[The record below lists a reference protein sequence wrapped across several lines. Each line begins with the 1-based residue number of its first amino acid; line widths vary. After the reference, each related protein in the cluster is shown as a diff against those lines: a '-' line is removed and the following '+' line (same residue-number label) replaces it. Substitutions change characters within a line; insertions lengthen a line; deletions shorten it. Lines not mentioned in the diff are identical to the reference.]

1 METNYLNIYA
11 RPITKI
17 SIQEV
22 NLRLLGFK
30 KTLKNELEGLLFL
43 RNKLNKEN
51 QQTDNKL
58 KKKITDIINKLENI
72 IINEV
77 ENISGFLCEIEREK
91 KEDVD
96 NNLYVKF
103 ELIRDNYNKIMLN
116 ISKMM
121 TFSPEISSTME
132 NLKKQEEQKS
142 YEVDS
147 ELNIIEKKLKEAKDI
162 KQLATNTL
170 VQQDNKSNLS
180 DQKTLRTL
188 TPSKSNLKQTNP
200 TPSVKSKTYSKTP
213 IKKKEMTPQ
222 SNSNNNP
229 IVNQN
234 NNSFFHLNKEL
245 DYLKQYVKELEQTIA
260 SSKQKNFDKES
271 FNLLNENYFKLLADY
286 KIMKNDLEELEQNIS
301 EVKKKEQIILNE
313 NKSLREMNENLLLVI
328 KEKFPEFN
336 ENYYFDYVPSSK
348 QNYSNAFNKFGNEK
362 ILNKDNQSSKEA
374 YQNTINSGLC
384 GANYGSSN
392 FNASNLSVNKNF
404 ETDGFQNTSSV
415 DIKNFIK
422 TNANMN
428 ESNYKTNSKGRFLI
442 PKKD

>member
-1 METNYLNIYA
+1 
-11 RPITKI
+11 
-17 SIQEV
+17 
-22 NLRLLGFK
+22 
-30 KTLKNELEGLLFL
+30 
-43 RNKLNKEN
+43 
-51 QQTDNKL
+51 
-58 KKKITDIINKLENI
+58 
-72 IINEV
+72 
-77 ENISGFLCEIEREK
+77 
-91 KEDVD
+91 
-96 NNLYVKF
+96 
-103 ELIRDNYNKIMLN
+103 MLN

-301 EVKKKEQIILNE
+301 EVKKK
-313 NKSLREMNENLLLVI
+313 
-328 KEKFPEFN
+328 
-336 ENYYFDYVPSSK
+336 SK
-348 QNYSNAFNKFGNEK
+348 
-362 ILNKDNQSSKEA
+362 
-374 YQNTINSGLC
+374 
-384 GANYGSSN
+384 
-392 FNASNLSVNKNF
+392 
-404 ETDGFQNTSSV
+404 
-415 DIKNFIK
+415 
-422 TNANMN
+422 
-428 ESNYKTNSKGRFLI
+428 
-442 PKKD
+442 